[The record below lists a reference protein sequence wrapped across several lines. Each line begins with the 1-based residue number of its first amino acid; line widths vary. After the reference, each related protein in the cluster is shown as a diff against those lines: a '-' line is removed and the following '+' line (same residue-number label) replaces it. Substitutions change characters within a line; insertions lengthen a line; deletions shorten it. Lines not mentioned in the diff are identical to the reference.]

1 MPWSRGSICVGFRFG
16 FSVPVAEVNVTMSFA
31 QSASVQART
40 ITAFFDT
47 KGAAKQ
53 AVSDIEASGVSR
65 HEITMVEGRSA
76 AGGTTPVPEQE
87 GFLQSLKDMFMP
99 EEDRYSYEEGLRRGG
114 YLVSISAGD
123 GDADRLLDI
132 LDRDGAVDMDGRET
146 TWRSEG
152 WKGYQAPVAGGV
164 TSAASHGTMAPQVAV
179 DASAADREEVIP
191 IYEERLNVGKREVS
205 HGRLRVRSY
214 VVENAVDEQVSL
226 RTETVQVDRRPVD
239 RVVGLGDDPFRER
252 TIELEEF
259 AEEAVVSKEAR
270 VVEEVSL
277 RKEVHDRVETI
288 HDTVRHT
295 EVEIDD
301 RRVAAGTTAT
311 SGIVEGTDT
320 GHIVEHMDVIA
331 SDGTKVGTVDHMDG
345 PDRIKLAK
353 TTSPDGQHHYVP
365 MAWVD
370 HIDKHVHLKKTSDEV
385 KASW

>member
-1 MPWSRGSICVGFRFG
+1 
-16 FSVPVAEVNVTMSFA
+16 MSFA
-31 QSASVQART
+31 QSASVQSRT

-47 KGAAKQ
+47 KGAAQQ

-65 HEITMVEGRSA
+65 HEITMVEGRSTA
-76 AGGTTPVPEQE
+76 DGTAPVPVPEQE

-114 YLVSISAGD
+114 YLVSIEAEH

-152 WKGYQAPVAGGV
+152 WKGYQGPVAGGM
-164 TSAASHGTMAPQVAV
+164 TSAASLGMTAPQVAA
-179 DASAADREEVIP
+179 DASAADREEMIP

-214 VVENAVDEQVSL
+214 VVEKAVDEQVSL
-226 RTETVQVDRRPVD
+226 RTEIVQVDRRPVD
-239 RVVGLGDDPFRER
+239 RVVALGDDPFRER

-270 VVEEVSL
+270 VVEEISL
-277 RKEVHDRVETI
+277 RKEAHDRIETI

-301 RRVAAGTTAT
+301 RRVAAGT

-345 PDRIKLAK
+345 ADRIELAK
-353 TTSPDGQHHYVP
+353 TTSPDGQHHHVP

-370 HIDKHVHLKKTSDEV
+370 HVDKHVHLKKTSAEV
-385 KASW
+385 KAGW